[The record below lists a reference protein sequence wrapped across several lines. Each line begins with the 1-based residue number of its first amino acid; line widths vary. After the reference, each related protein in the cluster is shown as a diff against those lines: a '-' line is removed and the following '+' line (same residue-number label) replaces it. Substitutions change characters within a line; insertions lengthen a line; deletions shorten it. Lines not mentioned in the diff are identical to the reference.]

1 MGTKPHIIHMEN
13 MRIVNREI
21 PEWVPQ
27 ESRVLNVF
35 FRWGPMTISECG
47 DTLGMTAQ
55 AAANHI
61 SRLCDAGL
69 LQRLGRQRTKRGM
82 HPQVYDVA
90 GRTNGHHSGGA
101 DAIRAS

>member
-1 MGTKPHIIHMEN
+1 
-13 MRIVNREI
+13 
-21 PEWVPQ
+21 
-27 ESRVLNVF
+27 
-35 FRWGPMTISECG
+35 
-47 DTLGMTAQ
+47 MTAQ

-90 GRTNGHHSGGA
+90 GRTNGHVENL
-101 DAIRAS
+101 

>member
-1 MGTKPHIIHMEN
+1 MEN
-13 MRIVNREI
+13 ILGRYVF
-21 PEWVPQ
+21 
-27 ESRVLNVF
+27 RVAKSI
-35 FRWGPMTISECG
+35 TITRDS
-47 DTLGMTAQ
+47 GMTAQ

-90 GRTNGHHSGGA
+90 GRTNGHVENL
-101 DAIRAS
+101 